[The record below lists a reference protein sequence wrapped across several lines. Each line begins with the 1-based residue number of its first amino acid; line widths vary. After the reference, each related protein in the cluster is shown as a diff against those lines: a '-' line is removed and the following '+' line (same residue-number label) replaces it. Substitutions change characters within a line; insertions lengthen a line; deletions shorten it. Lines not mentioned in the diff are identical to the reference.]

1 MRKFFKKIICIA
13 ATAVMSVSLFSAVAC
28 SDVYEAKSL
37 GGDFSSGEV
46 VSNGGFAVE
55 KGNYIYFINGKQSN
69 TADNT
74 YGEVVQGAIMRISKT
89 DLSARNYY
97 KAETVVP
104 EIAHSGNSS
113 AGIFVYGNYI
123 YYSTPSTNKNSDG
136 EIQNSNIV
144 FKRAKLDGTEVMKG
158 GYATYTDNSIEYRY
172 VLGEDDVVYL
182 LYVAT
187 SENLYGTSCTNIHSV
202 NTQTGED
209 KLIAYN
215 VKSVIFDK
223 TDVTN
228 QRVYY
233 TMGVTDFEYGTDLSS
248 YNQIY
253 TVTADVKE
261 PAQTYDFSKVK
272 DYDAE
277 KDPLYINYGKLVLDG
292 VGMKDNALNITQF
305 NAPELQPD
313 YNNNKPETITRNPY
327 TYTLSSYENGTLFYT
342 RVSTNDSTAKLFAVK
357 DEALLS
363 SSHKPATG
371 NDKEDALK
379 NYILLDGSNAS
390 NYTYI
395 FDANNNLS
403 GAFISSDNGLIKT
416 VMDGGKLVTDT
427 DNEKAIYLSHSGK
440 PTILFTKKHGSDNYI
455 YYSVTGV
462 GASGYSIYR
471 ICYDGG
477 YGDYSQMPVE
487 DNVDK
492 FTPVRILDLDCSSD
506 WYMPEMFEGQILFSS
521 LTKTMTEYRNDTTS
535 YSHIM
540 VCDINNDSHS
550 VMTNA
555 EIDKLND
562 EYESISKKIDE
573 TDETTYENLKNA
585 YYYAF
590 YTGDDKYIDT
600 IIKAYVD
607 IQDKD
612 EEEFYTK
619 ATVEKFKSF
628 VSATGDWSD
637 FSKTKKVND
646 KDVNSNLRDYYYT
659 LLGKMTDA
667 DKEAYDNYIKDT
679 YLQPWPEEEPGW
691 FESLSKGAK
700 AGFICGIIGGVLV
713 IAAAATVVTIIV
725 VRKRRKKMPV
735 YTKKRVKV
743 DTTDDKSVDVYATD
757 SDTPKDE

>member
-1 MRKFFKKIICIA
+1 MRKFFKKIICVA
-13 ATAVMSVSLFSAVAC
+13 AAAVMSVGLFTAAAC
-28 SDVYEAKSL
+28 SDVYKGSSL

-74 YGEVVQGAIMRISKT
+74 YSEVVQGAIMRISKT
-89 DLSARNYY
+89 DFSLKNYF

-104 EIAHSGNSS
+104 EIAYSGNNN
-113 AGIFVYGNYI
+113 AGIFIYGDYV
-123 YYSTPSTNKNSDG
+123 YYSTPSSNKNSDG
-136 EIQNSNIV
+136 EVQNSDIV
-144 FKRAKLDGTEVMKG
+144 FKRAKLDGTEVMRSG
-158 GYATYTDNSIEYRY
+158 FATYTDNTIEYRF
-172 VLGEDDVVYL
+172 VLGEGDVVYL

-187 SENLYGTSCTNIHSV
+187 NENLYGTSCTNIHSV

-215 VKSVIFDK
+215 VKSFMFDK

-228 QRVYY
+228 QRIYY
-233 TMGVTDFEYGTDLSS
+233 TMGVTDFKYGTDLSS

-261 PAQTYDFSKVK
+261 AYKEYDFSDIK
-272 DYDAE
+272 DYDAS

-292 VGMKDNALNITQF
+292 VGMKDNALNVTQF
-305 NAPELQPD
+305 NAPELID
-313 YNNNKPETITRNPY
+313 ATATIKRNPY

-357 DEALLS
+357 DETLLAS
-363 SSHKPATG
+363 THKPATD
-371 NDKEDALK
+371 NPE

-395 FDANNNLS
+395 FDANKNLA
-403 GAFISSDNGLIKT
+403 GAYISSDNGLIKT
-416 VMDGGKLVTDT
+416 SMDGGKLITDT
-427 DNEKAIYLSHSGK
+427 DNSKAIYLSHGGK
-440 PTILFTKKHGSDNYI
+440 PTILFTQEHGGDNYI
-455 YYSVTGV
+455 YYSVSGV
-462 GASGYSIYR
+462 GASGYAIYR
-471 ICYDGG
+471 ICSDGA
-477 YGDYSQMPVE
+477 YADYSEMPVE
-487 DNVDK
+487 DNVNK

-506 WYMPEMFEGQILFSS
+506 WYKPEMFEGQIIFSS
-521 LTKTMTEYRNDTTS
+521 LTKTMTEYRSDTTS

-540 VCDINNDSHS
+540 VCDVNNAKHS

-555 EIDKLND
+555 EIDELND
-562 EYESISKKIDE
+562 KYDSISEKIE
-573 TDETTYENLKNA
+573 EVDETTYKNLKNA
-585 YYYAF
+585 YYYAY
-590 YTGDDKYIDT
+590 YTGDGSYIDT

-612 EEEFYTK
+612 EEEFYSK
-619 ATVEKFKSF
+619 ATVEKFKAF
-628 VSATGDWSD
+628 VSATGDWSEFD
-637 FSKTKKVND
+637 DTKTVNC
-646 KDVNSNLRDYYYT
+646 KSVNANQRDYYYT
-659 LLGKMTDA
+659 LLGKMTNA
-667 DKEAYDNYIKDT
+667 DKEAYDSYIKDT

-700 AGFICGIIGGVLV
+700 AGFIIGIVGGTLL
-713 IAAAATVVTIIV
+713 IAAAATVVTVIV

-735 YTKKRVKV
+735 YTKKRIKV

-757 SDTPKDE
+757 NDTPKDE